1 MNAFCRGKNKALQTR
16 QTASTK
22 NTIRTTNFFGDVIA
36 IPLIVFQ
43 NKTYKNEKYFTF
55 SSY

>member
-1 MNAFCRGKNKALQTR
+1 MLATNAFCRGKNNALQTR

-36 IPLIVFQ
+36 IPLILFR
-43 NKTYKNEKYFTF
+43 NRIYKNK
-55 SSY
+55 